1 MSSILTPEPT
11 PNVCDVGQHF
21 QQYQASCYLFVSQPM
36 NWTDATAKCSTKG
49 ASLTSINS
57 PYEQAFIFLMLRQ
70 QHSIISAIW
79 TGLNDRQVRINHL
92 MKKHHNGPSCEK
104 FSLCFMQTAITQARV
119 HICTV
124 CLACFLFDLGKLQN

>member
-70 QHSIISAIW
+70 QHSIIPAIW
-79 TGLNDRQVRINHL
+79 TGLNDRQVYMNHL
-92 MKKHHNGPSCEK
+92 MINHQNEPCCKN
-104 FSLCFMQTAITQARV
+104 FSLCFLQIAITQTRV
-119 HICTV
+119 YICTV
-124 CLACFLFDLGKLQN
+124 YLACFYLI